1 LQKPFHE
8 KNQTRK
14 ASKYT
19 GNQRDK
25 MKPTLKTHYNYGRK
39 VWVKKHTPCAD
50 GAVNML
56 FMYKREDVLHADL
69 EKQVK
74 SGITTGRKTNRNIF
88 F

>member
-1 LQKPFHE
+1 
-8 KNQTRK
+8 
-14 ASKYT
+14 
-19 GNQRDK
+19 
-25 MKPTLKTHYNYGRK
+25 
-39 VWVKKHTPCAD
+39 VVKKLILHAED
-50 GAVNML
+50 AGNML